1 MFELKLTLARVN
13 TGVYGSIM
21 DARLTKQDWINCG
34 LRTLATDGAS
44 ALKVGAMAVALGI
57 SRGSF
62 YWHFKDIADFR
73 GQVLLGW
80 RDRTVDQVIQE
91 FDRDPAE
98 PDRLRR
104 LIKRAFFGK
113 RGLDRAIRMWAADEP
128 EVAAMVAAVDAR
140 RVAYMAELLIAAGV
154 EPAQAQ
160 PRAAFIYW
168 AYLGQAIVMDPA
180 TAAIDE
186 AALDKIAD
194 LFEA

>member
-1 MFELKLTLARVN
+1 
-13 TGVYGSIM
+13 
-21 DARLTKQDWINCG
+21 
-34 LRTLATDGAS
+34 
-44 ALKVGAMAVALGI
+44 MAAALGV

-62 YWHFKDIADFR
+62 YWHFKDFADFR
-73 GQVLLGW
+73 GQVLHSW

-154 EPAQAQ
+154 DVRQAH

-168 AYLGQAIVMDPA
+168 AYLGQTIVMDPA
-180 TAAIDE
+180 SAAIDE
-186 AALDKIAD
+186 AAMEVIAD
-194 LFEA
+194 LFEG